1 LTAERQLGK
10 IKREFI
16 LKEGIMVKRYIRCPT
31 CKQVIGVLMF
41 KSVDMEENKFLW
53 LIRCPGKDRHTKQET
68 SSITSLFGIVEEITM
83 HYPETETSERRYLYT
98 GPPSIPVFLFALLFF
113 VKKHPHEFY
122 KMIRVGK
129 RTFVLMPP
137 TRRSWKQLRSLFR
150 NNRPFSQ

>member
-16 LKEGIMVKRYIRCPT
+16 LKGGIMVKRYIRCPT
-31 CKQVIGVLMF
+31 CKQVIGVLMS
-41 KSVDMEENKFLW
+41 KSADMEENKFLW
-53 LIRCPGKDRHTKQET
+53 LIRCPGKDRHVKPET
-68 SSITSLFGIVEEITM
+68 ESVPSLFGIVEEVTT
-83 HYPETETSERRYLYT
+83 HYPETHTFERRYQYT
-98 GPPSIPVFLFALLFF
+98 GPPSIPVLLFALFF
-113 VKKHPHEFY
+113 GVKKYPHEFY

-150 NNRPFSQ
+150 NNRPSSQ